1 MSGDSYPKL
10 TKAEPIYQ
18 IPTRAPREH
27 AREASNIIMVTYQTR
42 GDTNPKATNHIHQI
56 IRMSKVRQAA
66 VTA

>member
-10 TKAEPIYQ
+10 PKAEPIYQ
-18 IPTRAPREH
+18 IPTRAPRGH
-27 AREASNIIMVTYQTR
+27 SYSIRAAYQLR